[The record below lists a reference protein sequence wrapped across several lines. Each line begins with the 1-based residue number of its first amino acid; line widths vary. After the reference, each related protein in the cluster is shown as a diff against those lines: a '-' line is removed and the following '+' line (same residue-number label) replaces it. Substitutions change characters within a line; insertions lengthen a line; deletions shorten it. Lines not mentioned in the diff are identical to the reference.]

1 MDTIDYEILII
12 KETPLVITPQLAPYE
27 VFVTFLTIIA
37 INIFESLAF
46 SCCQIIVLVLTGNFN
61 AFLKIVG
68 ALYFL
73 LAVLDMIINTGT
85 EHQIRYIEN

>member
-1 MDTIDYEILII
+1 MDTLDYEILII
-12 KETPLVITPQLAPYE
+12 KERPLVITPQLAPYG
-27 VFVTFLTIIA
+27 VFVTFLAI
-37 INIFESLAF
+37 INIFESLPF
-46 SCCQIIVLVLTGNFN
+46 SYCQVIVLVLTGNFN
-61 AFLKIVG
+61 AFLKIIG